1 MRDHVSVYLG
11 KDSKKF
17 REYAK
22 SKGISISRLV
32 REALEKYLLGMKK

>member
-11 KDSKKF
+11 KDSKRF

-32 REALEKYLLGMKK
+32 REALGKYLREMGK